1 MEKARRKEREF
12 NLRRADILDAAV
24 KIFAAKGFHNA
35 TVAEIAASSGFAIGT
50 LYQFF
55 ASKEQLY
62 SALLTEKLTAMYAAV
77 RAAVGDVSDI
87 VGKIEQLVASQFR
100 FVEENAEF
108 CSIFVRGD
116 YLSLS
121 GGSVEL
127 RSRIRSDYA
136 RHVAFIE
143 EVLRAGIRA
152 GVLREM
158 DPTMMATALTGI
170 VNSYASQW
178 IALAEMDSLTR
189 KTPSVLAIFLEGVR
203 R

>member
-55 ASKEQLY
+55 AGKEQLY
-62 SALLTEKLTAMYAAV
+62 SALLTEKLTAMYAAI
-77 RAAVGDVSDI
+77 RAAVGGASDI
-87 VGKIEQLVASQFR
+87 VGKIEQLVDSQFR

-108 CSIFVRGD
+108 CGIFVRGD

-121 GGSVEL
+121 EGSAEL
-127 RSRIRSDYA
+127 RAGIRRDYA
-136 RHVAFIE
+136 RHVAFIA
-143 EVLRAGIRA
+143 EVLRTGIRA

-158 DPTMMATALTGI
+158 DPTTMATALTGI

-178 IALAEMDSLTR
+178 IALAETESLRR
-189 KTPSVLAIFLEGVR
+189 KTSSALAIFLEGVR